1 MSSSVVPRMPLLP
14 HGDDLGDAAV
24 NDYLARMDAG
34 EVVDRNQF
42 IAEHPES
49 ADALRSFFTSEQLFR
64 QLIACG
70 HSGAMPGMAQRLD
83 TRAFAIAQQEGALA
97 PWRTLPAIFGRYR
110 VTKLIGRGAMGT
122 VYRAQDSEL
131 DRVVALKIPHRCPDG
146 SFVQKG
152 RHLQE
157 ARAAAGLR
165 HPNICAVFDVG
176 QIDGVDFIAMEYV
189 EGRPLSDFLRRDRR
203 PPEATIVGLIRRL
216 AQALQAAHA
225 EGVVHRDLKPDNIL
239 VRKDGE
245 PVLMDFGLACRPTP
259 EGAERLSRDGMMIGS
274 PAYMAPE
281 QARGEGATVGPAAD
295 IYGLGVVF
303 YELLTG
309 RLPFTGSVVRI
320 LAKILTEDPPAIL
333 LLRPET
339 DRELAGI
346 CHRMLLKRPGDR
358 FASIQEVAD
367 VLKEWQ
373 HSKRVTASVPS
384 LQGPLTSRPPVI
396 RLKRLR
402 SKDIV
407 ALTRSAQSCL
417 RQRDYAMAVK
427 LLSQIPQSQHSE
439 ESASTLHR
447 AQDLAQEVDYLSVD
461 IDDALAARDY
471 FALETTLERFRE
483 LQPHNRRAREL
494 QRRLVRNGSVL
505 VLEPVSVDS
514 RPEAGVLQGHARSLI
529 LVGLG
534 TILLC
539 LIGWMLS
546 NRYLADQRLLVEI
559 QADDPAATVRI
570 DDEAVRLDRGHG
582 VARLI
587 PGPHQV
593 DARLAGAP
601 PQVFGLDVVRGR
613 QNRLS
618 VVFRQPKPEIV
629 VAPVLPAAVPDKED
643 VAPLRR
649 AEGEEN
655 SIGMRFVRIPA
666 GEFWMGSPS
675 TEIGREA
682 NEGPQRRIRFTEPFL
697 AAVYEVTQTEYV
709 RVMRHAPIEDER
721 ERNEAQTGRSRLPI
735 DRVTWYDALDFC
747 NQLSLLEGRVPA
759 YRLTNVVRN
768 GSSITQ
774 ADVEHPNTV
783 GYRLPT
789 EAEWEYL
796 CRAGSRTPFFFG
808 TQCNGTQANVN
819 GGLPYGGI
827 APGPFLNRICAVG
840 GFPPN
845 AFGLFDTHGN
855 VAEWCWSSP
864 STATARGRDAWSPV
878 RGGGITI
885 DSRFARSAAN
895 RRVAA
900 GSSSKGLGF
909 RIVRGLNSQHPFN

>member
-1 MSSSVVPRMPLLP
+1 MPLLP

-34 EVVDRNQF
+34 EVVDRDQF

-49 ADALRSFFTSEQLFR
+49 ADALRSFFTSELLFR
-64 QLIACG
+64 QLITCG
-70 HSGAMPGMAQRLD
+70 HSETMPGTFERLD
-83 TRAFAIAQQEGALA
+83 QRAFAIAQQEGALA

-122 VYRAQDSEL
+122 VYRAQDFEL
-131 DRVVALKIPHRCPDG
+131 DRVVALKIPHRSPDG
-146 SFVQKG
+146 SFLQKD

-189 EGRPLSDFLRRDRR
+189 EGRPLSDFLRQGRC
-203 PPEATIVGLIRRL
+203 PPAAIIVGLIRRL
-216 AQALQAAHA
+216 AQALLAAHS

-309 RLPFTGSVVRI
+309 RLPFTGSVMTI
-320 LAKILTEDPPAIL
+320 LAKILTEDPPSIL

-339 DRELAGI
+339 DLELAGI
-346 CHRMLLKRPGDR
+346 CHRMLSKRPGDR
-358 FASIQEVAD
+358 FASMQEVAD
-367 VLKEWQ
+367 VLKEWL
-373 HSKRVTASVPS
+373 HSKRAAAAVPR
-384 LQGPLTSRPPVI
+384 LQGSLSSRPPVI
-396 RLKRLR
+396 RLKLLK
-402 SKDIV
+402 SKDIA

-461 IDDALAARDY
+461 IDDALAARNY
-471 FALETTLERFRE
+471 LALETALERFRE

-494 QRRLVRNGSVL
+494 QRRLVRNGNMI
-505 VLEPVSVDS
+505 VLEAVSVDS
-514 RPEAGVLQGHARSLI
+514 RPEAGVLQGHASTLI

-546 NRYLADQRLLVEI
+546 NRYLADQRLPVEV

-570 DDEAVRLDRGHG
+570 DGEAVQLDGGHG
-582 VARLI
+582 VAQLN

-593 DARLAGAP
+593 DARLPGAP
-601 PQVFGLDVVRGR
+601 PQTIDFNVVRGR

-618 VVFRQPKPEIV
+618 VVFRQPKLGIEV
-629 VAPVLPAAVPDKED
+629 TAELPPAVPDRED
-643 VAPLRR
+643 TATPPR

-697 AAVYEVTQTEYV
+697 AAAYEVTQTEYV

-721 ERNEAQTGRSRLPI
+721 ERNEALAGRSRLPI
-735 DRVTWYDALDFC
+735 DRVTWYDAIDFC

-768 GSSITQ
+768 GSSITK

-789 EAEWEYL
+789 EAEWEYV
-796 CRAGSRTPFFFG
+796 CRAGTTTPFFFG
-808 TQCNGTQANVN
+808 TQCNGELANVN
-819 GGLPYGGI
+819 GRLPYGGA
-827 APGPFLNRICAVG
+827 APGPFLDGLRAVG
-840 GFPPN
+840 SFPPN
-845 AFGLFDTHGN
+845 VSGLFDTHGN
-855 VAEWCWSSP
+855 VAEWCWSPP
-864 STATARGRDAWSPV
+864 SAAGARGRDAWPPV

-885 DSRFARSAAN
+885 DCRFARSAAS

-900 GSSSKGLGF
+900 GSSWKGLGF
-909 RIVRGLNSQHPFN
+909 RIVRGPSSQRVVN